1 MNRRKL
7 KLKQIQFGIIL
18 ITMTIIGLC
27 GYKGSGKDT
36 VADYLV
42 QNYDNFL
49 KISFADFIR
58 NALKVL
64 FDWDDDNFSP
74 ERKEIEDLY
83 WGVTPRKMCQEIGTE
98 FLRLHCKDII
108 SQDFKLPNGE
118 NYKGTFHIKRI
129 NKEVINILNSNS
141 KTNII
146 FSDIRFQDE
155 LDYVKKIGGKVLKVK
170 RDGIEKNQFSNH
182 ISEIQVDN
190 LINVDYNIENNQSI
204 PDLRKRIDVIVEYIE
219 AETPH

>member
-1 MNRRKL
+1 M
-7 KLKQIQFGIIL
+7 
-18 ITMTIIGLC
+18 
-27 GYKGSGKDT
+27 
-36 VADYLV
+36 
-42 QNYDNFL
+42 
-49 KISFADFIR
+49 
-58 NALKVL
+58 
-64 FDWDDDNFSP
+64 
-74 ERKEIEDLY
+74 
-83 WGVTPRKMCQEIGTE
+83 
-98 FLRLHCKDII
+98 
-108 SQDFKLPNGE
+108 
-118 NYKGTFHIKRI
+118 
-129 NKEVINILNSNS
+129 KEVINILNSNS